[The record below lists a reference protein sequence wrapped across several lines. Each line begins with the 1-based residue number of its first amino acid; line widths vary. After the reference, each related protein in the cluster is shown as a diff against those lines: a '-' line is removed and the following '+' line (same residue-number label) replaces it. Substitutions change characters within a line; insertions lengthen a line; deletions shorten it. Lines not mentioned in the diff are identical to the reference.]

1 MHIPSSSVRGS
12 ATERGSGTLRPS
24 GDPRRAGADAS
35 APAQRLRAPTRAVS
49 RGLTKSYNNKKFYQE
64 IASAPVHTLTLDG
77 PLSCIEAGETLS
89 R

>member
-1 MHIPSSSVRGS
+1 MTAENEMRI
-12 ATERGSGTLRPS
+12 TEKSRIK
-24 GDPRRAGADAS
+24 
-35 APAQRLRAPTRAVS
+35 RAPTRAVS